1 MGSVTSAFTRTRNAL
16 VKVGSEPHHDD
27 TAAAARSSAAP
38 DSDRVKKRSA
48 RSNVTSS
55 QVGRQS
61 TRQSLSEV
69 LAPPEGD
76 GPRPPSKS
84 SHASAGRRRRQLLLK
99 NNTEDQS
106 VNIVNIAGLLMS
118 TEFRINSFPSEA

>member
-16 VKVGSEPHHDD
+16 VKVGSEPDHDD
-27 TAAAARSSAAP
+27 TAATARSSTAP

-84 SHASAGRRRRQLLLK
+84 SQDSISGKAK
-99 NNTEDQS
+99 KT
-106 VNIVNIAGLLMS
+106 IA
-118 TEFRINSFPSEA
+118 A

>member
-16 VKVGSEPHHDD
+16 VKVGSEPDHDD
-27 TAAAARSSAAP
+27 TAATARAGTAP
-38 DSDRVKKRSA
+38 DRVKKRSA

-55 QVGRQS
+55 QAGRQS

-84 SHASAGRRRRQLLLK
+84 SH
-99 NNTEDQS
+99 
-106 VNIVNIAGLLMS
+106 GLS
-118 TEFRINSFPSEA
+118 K